1 MRTKTLLLAAALTAA
16 GIASIQA
23 QSNVYSV
30 NVVGYVNVTVPG
42 NAYALIANPL
52 NATNNSLGS
61 VIASPPPATTFYK
74 YTTGSGYEIFTFDE
88 FDLAW
93 TPNGNV
99 SLAPGEGGFIKNPLA
114 TPITLT
120 FVGEVLQ
127 GSLTNDLP
135 AGYSVRSSKV
145 PQSGLVSTTL
155 GLPANPADVLYKYV
169 PLTGYSIFTFDEFD
183 LAWTP
188 SQPTINVGEAF
199 FSFKGAASSWVRN
212 FTVP

>member
-1 MRTKTLLLAAALTAA
+1 
-16 GIASIQA
+16 
-23 QSNVYSV
+23 
-30 NVVGYVNVTVPG
+30 
-42 NAYALIANPL
+42 
-52 NATNNSLGS
+52 
-61 VIASPPPATTFYK
+61 
-74 YTTGSGYEIFTFDE
+74 
-88 FDLAW
+88 
-93 TPNGNV
+93 
-99 SLAPGEGGFIKNPLA
+99 
-114 TPITLT
+114 
-120 FVGEVLQ
+120 VGEVLQ